1 MKLMSGTIAACLGLL
16 IAQPGF
22 ASEVKTVNYGSATV
36 VYDYQLAGEEVA
48 TLSLNALV
56 TETNDSLRALKN
68 SDRRRLGKLG
78 QLIYQCKLLLRTS
91 EKIDTAA
98 RPNTPMLISRNYS
111 LYTDVDLPLDDGER
125 VGIKVRSLQPVDGN
139 SLFSP
144 TLGKSA
150 SQQEFWSNLD
160 EGEATNLKQLSVNLL
175 KESDVIDTAENID
188 IILRFP
194 IFQVEKTAQQ
204 WSYNFNLR
212 DFREAVRHADENCTL
227 ETLAALIDRK
237 G

>member
-1 MKLMSGTIAACLGLL
+1 MKQLTGSIAACLALVLAQAGL
-16 IAQPGF
+16 
-22 ASEVKTVNYGSATV
+22 ASEIKTVNYGSATV

-48 TLSLNALV
+48 TLSLNALI

-68 SDRRRLGKLG
+68 TDRRRLGKLG

-91 EKIDTAA
+91 EKIDTTA
-98 RPNTPMLISRNYS
+98 RANTPMLISRNYS
-111 LYTDVDLPLDDGER
+111 LYTDVDLPLDEGER
-125 VGIKVRSLQPVDGN
+125 VGIKVRSLQPVDGD

-144 TLGKSA
+144 TLGQESVQK
-150 SQQEFWSNLD
+150 EFWENLD
-160 EGEATNLKQLSVNLL
+160 EGEATNLKQLSVNVL
-175 KESDVIDTAENID
+175 KENDVIDTAENID

-194 IFQVEKTAQQ
+194 IFQMDKTARQ

-227 ETLAALIDRK
+227 ETIAGLIERK

>member
-1 MKLMSGTIAACLGLL
+1 
-16 IAQPGF
+16 
-22 ASEVKTVNYGSATV
+22 V
-36 VYDYQLAGEEVA
+36 VYDYQVSRKGVA

-68 SDRRRLGKLG
+68 NDRRRLGKMG

-91 EKIDTAA
+91 ETIDSAA
-98 RPNTPMLISRNYS
+98 RPNTPMLISRNFS
-111 LYTDVDLPLDDGER
+111 LYTDVDLPLDADER
-125 VGIKVRSLQPVDGN
+125 VGIKVRSLQAVDGN
-139 SLFSP
+139 SLFGP
-144 TLGKSA
+144 GLGQGEVQK
-150 SQQEFWSNLD
+150 ELWSNLD
-160 EGEATNLKQLSVNLL
+160 KGEATNLKQLSINLL
-175 KESDVIDTAENID
+175 KESDLIDTAETID

-194 IFQVEKTAQQ
+194 IFQMEKTAQQ

-227 ETLAALIDRK
+227 ETLAGLIDRK